1 MIKIKNF
8 DPSLLVIDKISFKST
23 DSIIYDIEY
32 ITMKSLDNGNSLY
45 LAFNNVDV
53 YIEENK
59 RINT

>member
-1 MIKIKNF
+1 
-8 DPSLLVIDKISFKST
+8 
-23 DSIIYDIEY
+23 
-32 ITMKSLDNGNSLY
+32 MKSLDNGNSLY